1 MKRSPKEWDFTVK
14 PGPGT
19 RLPSG
24 GIYPPYGHIGH
35 WEVTGKVIEEM
46 GFSAPGSNVL
56 CDAAQD
62 PDFYD
67 FGTVAAHA
75 QTPDEADL
83 CGPDSVKRT
92 AIIDKAIDDYVAWV
106 DAQFQRCT
114 SALEQGDAR
123 LSLYWLG
130 YALHGVEDL
139 AVHKGI
145 TNGEHASTTDN
156 PDFQAADVAL
166 SYVYARRMLDAVR
179 NALGQDGFDRLRNHD
194 GEGKLGFFEKH
205 RKDIHPG
212 GWDIDNRAGRVQG
225 RGKKIQNHQ
234 ADSRACPLG
243 PGIRAVA
250 GTGDD
255 RGAPDHAN

>member
-19 RLPSG
+19 KLPSG

-35 WEVTGKVIEEM
+35 WEVTAKAAEEM
-46 GFSAPGSNVL
+46 GFSSPGANVL

-67 FGTVAAHA
+67 FGTIAAHA

-83 CGPDSVKRT
+83 KGTVGNKRA
-92 AIIDKAIDDYVAWV
+92 AIIDKAIDDYVGWV
-106 DAQFQRCT
+106 DAQFQRCK
-114 SALEQGDAR
+114 SALEQGNER

-145 TNGEHASTTDN
+145 TNGEHAASEVS

-166 SYVYARRMLDAVR
+166 SGVYARRMLDAVR
-179 NALGQDGFDRLRNHD
+179 NALGQKGFDRLRNHD
-194 GEGKLGFFEKH
+194 GEGRLGFREKH
-205 RKDIHPG
+205 REGIHP
-212 GWDIDNRAGRVQG
+212 
-225 RGKKIQNHQ
+225 RG
-234 ADSRACPLG
+234 
-243 PGIRAVA
+243 
-250 GTGDD
+250 
-255 RGAPDHAN
+255 

>member
-1 MKRSPKEWDFTVK
+1 MKRSPKESDFTVK
-14 PGPGT
+14 PAASGK

-35 WEVTGKVIEEM
+35 WEVTSKVIEEM
-46 GFSAPGSNVL
+46 GFSALGSNVL

-75 QTPDEADL
+75 QTSDDADL
-83 CGPDSVKRT
+83 CGSDSVRRT
-92 AIIDKAIDDYVAWV
+92 IVIDKAINGYVGWV
-106 DAQFQRCT
+106 DAKFQRCT
-114 SALEQGDAR
+114 SDLEKGNVR

-145 TNGEHASTTDN
+145 TNGEHASMKDN
-156 PDFQAADVAL
+156 PDYNAPNVAL

-179 NALGQDGFDRLRNHD
+179 NALGQQGFDRLRNHR
-194 GEGKLGFFEKH
+194 GEGKLSLFEKNQSE
-205 RKDIHPG
+205 IHPK
-212 GWDIDNRAGRVQG
+212 GWDIDDNLSEYKAAGKRYKIIKPPPEPVRWDCDVVLSRVLDT
-225 RGKKIQNHQ
+225 I
-234 ADSRACPLG
+234 LMY
-243 PGIRAVA
+243 
-250 GTGDD
+250 
-255 RGAPDHAN
+255 